1 MQFKT
6 ALLTTALLVSVKAC
20 SFAPYPCCS
29 EGIES
34 IYEDEQGS
42 WGVENNE
49 WCGIEPV
56 GQATSSC
63 WSLPGYPCCES
74 TTEVVFTDDDGD
86 WGIENGAWC
95 GIVKGTAPA
104 TVDKTP
110 AASTAATQEPSATTA
125 ATSPTNATNPS
136 KTSNK
141 GSYTMTQFEPKCT
154 INTDQTDCVEAWKQC
169 AGSNMEEKCCQ
180 AGTSCKGSEGYKQ
193 CEPDTKA
200 ELKPATGK
208 GPHGQKWCDTCTVY
222 NEQEGFLWGWE
233 DGKACEIKMCECN
246 DILNNDYTTWE
257 HEYPIGKKVGTTT
270 RYWDCCKPSCS
281 WPEKAKVSQPVQQCK
296 IDGITPI
303 TDFNAKSGCEGG
315 ESFMCLNQ
323 QPWAVSEVLSYGYAA
338 ASIEG
343 LTEAD
348 WCCRCYALTFTEGPA
363 KGKQLVVQVTNTG
376 GDLGANHFDLQI
388 PGGGVGIFN
397 GCSTQFNTD
406 TDGWGERYGG
416 VGKRSDCDLLPED
429 IRTACYWRFDW
440 FLGSDN
446 PAMVFDEVECPIE
459 LTENTG
465 CIHQ

>member
-1 MQFKT
+1 
-6 ALLTTALLVSVKAC
+6 
-20 SFAPYPCCS
+20 
-29 EGIES
+29 
-34 IYEDEQGS
+34 
-42 WGVENNE
+42 
-49 WCGIEPV
+49 
-56 GQATSSC
+56 
-63 WSLPGYPCCES
+63 
-74 TTEVVFTDDDGD
+74 
-86 WGIENGAWC
+86 
-95 GIVKGTAPA
+95 
-104 TVDKTP
+104 
-110 AASTAATQEPSATTA
+110 
-125 ATSPTNATNPS
+125 
-136 KTSNK
+136 
-141 GSYTMTQFEPKCT
+141 
-154 INTDQTDCVEAWKQC
+154 
-169 AGSNMEEKCCQ
+169 
-180 AGTSCKGSEGYKQ
+180 
-193 CEPDTKA
+193 
-200 ELKPATGK
+200 
-208 GPHGQKWCDTCTVY
+208 
-222 NEQEGFLWGWE
+222 
-233 DGKACEIKMCECN
+233 MCECN
-246 DILNNDYTTWE
+246 DLLNNDYTTWE